1 MRVQDAFMTVCRLNA
16 DELACKLSK
25 AAAST
30 IIDVRPQNQFDM
42 AHLTGESG
50 ALAVHCALPTTQ
62 LCAFGPGI
70 CDRQDLDM

>member
-1 MRVQDAFMTVCRLNA
+1 MTVCRLSA
-16 DELACKLSK
+16 DELAYKLQSK
-25 AAAST
+25 TAAST

-62 LCAFGPGI
+62 LCAVGPG
-70 CDRQDLDM
+70 DRQDLDM

>member
-1 MRVQDAFMTVCRLNA
+1 MTVCRLSA
-16 DELACKLSK
+16 DELACKLQSS
-25 AAAST
+25 AAASI

-62 LCAFGPGI
+62 LCAVGPGI